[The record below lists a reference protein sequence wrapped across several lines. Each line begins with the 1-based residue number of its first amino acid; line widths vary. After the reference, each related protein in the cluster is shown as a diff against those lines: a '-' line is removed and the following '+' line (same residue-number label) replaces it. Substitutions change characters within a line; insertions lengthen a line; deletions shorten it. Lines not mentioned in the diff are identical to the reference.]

1 MPRETMIL
9 VAALSLA
16 GCATEPLAK
25 PAVEVRYQTVNV
37 PVATPCV
44 TKDQIPAE
52 PEKVG
57 DKIVGDPR
65 RDLDTISASAL
76 RLRAWGKTL
85 AAILIGC
92 TAP

>member
-1 MPRETMIL
+1 MRIII
-9 VAALSLA
+9 VAAGVITLSA
-16 GCATEPLAK
+16 CATTPVSK
-25 PAVEVRYQTVNV
+25 PAVEIKEVRVNV
-37 PVATPCV
+37 PVPTPCV
-44 TKDQIPAE
+44 TKNQIPAE

-85 AAILIGC
+85 AAILVGC

>member
-1 MPRETMIL
+1 MRVLIL
-9 VAALSLA
+9 AVLLA
-16 GCATEPLAK
+16 GCATAPVAK
-25 PAVEVRYQTVNV
+25 PAVEIKEVRVNIPV
-37 PVATPCV
+37 PTPCV
-44 TKDQIPAE
+44 KKEQIPAE